1 MSLGRFGFFR
11 RRRFRLLLLF
21 LLLLPLLPLIR
32 LLLLL
37 LPARS
42 LCAREN
48 ERIDRAQSSLAL
60 VVSSRVVARRVPSVR
75 VVFVVPAGTRMNHA
89 SASSFDAPF
98 ALRAARCSGV
108 SSFLPIARVDSRARR
123 CAEENDERA
132 SMGIFFSARA
142 FRVARAHVGARGA
155 RVACIAS
162 VVGVLCVNKSRSSTR
177 YLSRR
182 LVIR

>member
-1 MSLGRFGFFR
+1 MSLGRFGFLR
-11 RRRFRLLLLF
+11 RRRFRLLLF

-48 ERIDRAQSSLAL
+48 ERIDRGQSSLAL

-89 SASSFDAPF
+89 SSSLFERRGRTF
-98 ALRAARCSGV
+98 RLTRGALFGRFV
-108 SSFLPIARVDSRARR
+108 FFTHRARR
-123 CAEENDERA
+123 LAREEVCGGKRRA
-132 SMGIFFSARA
+132 SIDGDLFL
-142 FRVARAHVGARGA
+142 GARGA